1 MVARAFD
8 LNRTRKTYP
17 LYRKKPDIQ
26 VLESSLVET
35 ARIQVPSGVNQTIE
49 YTFKNVFT
57 EVPIC
62 VASPEI
68 LNVNVFI
75 TSLNLTSVTFQI
87 SDVIKQNETCFIQ
100 IQVFKNNS
108 NN

>member
-8 LNRTRKTYP
+8 LNRVKKTYP

-35 ARIQVPSGVNQTIE
+35 ARLQVPEGADQIVE
-49 YTFKNVFT
+49 YTFENTFT

-62 VASPEI
+62 VASPEL

-75 TSLNLTSVTFQI
+75 VSLNLTSVQFQI
-87 SDVIKQNETCFIQ
+87 SDVINPGETCFIQ
-100 IQVFKNNS
+100 VQVFKNNQG
-108 NN
+108 